1 MQLTKAIFDL
11 IKPGEIFRVVT
22 TKIQAIQEPFKT
34 ELTFVCVKGKYE
46 GVDWAIYAGHSGGMV
61 WDIARY
67 GVKVKEEDNIRNICP
82 CDDEVFQ
89 LYRM

>member
-1 MQLTKAIFDL
+1 MTITKEIFDQ

-22 TKIQAIQEPFKT
+22 TKIGGDHSPNDIEM
-34 ELTFVCVKGKYE
+34 TFVCAKGKS
-46 GVDWAIYAGHSGGMV
+46 GIDWSVFASRGGGQP

-67 GVKVKEEDNIRNICP
+67 GDKLSSEENIRNICP

-89 LYRM
+89 LYRL